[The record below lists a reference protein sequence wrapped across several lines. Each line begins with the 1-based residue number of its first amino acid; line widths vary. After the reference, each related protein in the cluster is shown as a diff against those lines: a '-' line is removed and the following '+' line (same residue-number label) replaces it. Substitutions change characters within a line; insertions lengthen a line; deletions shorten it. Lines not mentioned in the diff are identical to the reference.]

1 MSPIANISGS
11 IINGTRV
18 NGIPKHTRNIPNKP
32 APIRCP
38 AGKSISEASF
48 PIEAHVL
55 VYPKKNPAG
64 MNSRLRIQRTFLV
77 RHCNAK
83 FRELHIG

>member
-1 MSPIANISGS
+1 
-11 IINGTRV
+11 
-18 NGIPKHTRNIPNKP
+18 
-32 APIRCP
+32 
-38 AGKSISEASF
+38 
-48 PIEAHVL
+48 VL